1 MSHHRFSTPNIYP
14 ALTYPARNCVVRHSS
29 RPNATSSKTL
39 LLFSVRHE
47 SFLKSLCHSSHAV
60 AVVASIFGA
69 LLVGGAVQAE
79 PTKASPVQVLSVP
92 VVPSKVEAEQ
102 STSVQVSS
110 TPEQTSAYTANIH
123 RYSAPDG
130 ALESVSRILL
140 SKEGIKVTE
149 LRGDSAQPVNAF
161 IHNFTHDR
169 VWIESLQFKR
179 YVELPVVEND
189 ASEPPAV
196 AADIHQS
203 GLLTSVPCIGFI
215 PTFDAVAVWRGI
227 EVEIWHCRLNSA
239 VIVHTYDPERALV
252 VREDYPDGRYAELT
266 DYREVYIGV
275 DTFFPNANHE
285 AVHPD
290 DFFHR
295 RETLKP
301 FDVSG

>member
-1 MSHHRFSTPNIYP
+1 MSYHRFSAPHLYP
-14 ALTYPARNCVVRHSS
+14 AYPARKSVVRHSS
-29 RPNATSSKTL
+29 RPYVMSRVAL
-39 LLFSVRHE
+39 RFFSVRRE
-47 SFLKSLCHSSHAV
+47 SFLVSLRHSCEVV
-60 AVVASIFGA
+60 AVVASILGA
-69 LLVGGAVQAE
+69 LLVGGVVQAE
-79 PTKASPVQVLSVP
+79 PIHASPATVVP
-92 VVPSKVEAEQ
+92 VEPPPVAREQ
-102 STSVQVSS
+102 ATVVRISS

-140 SKEGIKVTE
+140 SKEGIRVTE

-161 IHNFTHDR
+161 IHNFTNDR
-169 VWIESLQFKR
+169 VWLESLQFKR

-189 ASEPPAV
+189 ASAPPAV
-196 AADIHQS
+196 TSGIHQS

-275 DTFFPNANHE
+275 DTFFPNASHE

-290 DFFHR
+290 DFFR
-295 RETLKP
+295 QRETLKP